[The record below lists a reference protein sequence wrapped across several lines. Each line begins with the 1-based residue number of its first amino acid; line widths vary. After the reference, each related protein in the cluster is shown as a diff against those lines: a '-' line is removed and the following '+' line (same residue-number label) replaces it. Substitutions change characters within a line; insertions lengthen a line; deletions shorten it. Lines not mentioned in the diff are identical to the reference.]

1 MAIVIAIA
9 VSPGLSSRMSLPSI
23 IMIDPS
29 TEAAELVRFALWRA
43 GLHCAFRACQDVA
56 TARRCLLS
64 GRRHGDCTTPSLIL
78 LESDMECG
86 DGLELL
92 RELRA
97 SKHLALAPVVVFPSH
112 DTEGERE
119 ALDAGATA
127 YLPKP
132 IDGERYAR
140 CVVEM
145 VERWC
150 DLSAAAAPVQEAL
163 TREALD
169 GLPGHPCRRRDDLV
183 PPGGKRS
190 Y

>member
-1 MAIVIAIA
+1 
-9 VSPGLSSRMSLPSI
+9 MSFPSI

-29 TEAAELVRFALWRA
+29 EEAAELARFALWRA
-43 GLHCAFRACQDVA
+43 GLHCLFRACPDLE
-56 TARRCLLS
+56 TARRCLLH
-64 GRRHGDCTTPSLIL
+64 GRRVDDGTAPSLIL

-97 SKHLALAPVVVFPSH
+97 SKHLAEAPVVVFPSY
-112 DTEGERE
+112 DTEGERA
-119 ALDAGATA
+119 ALAAGATE

-132 IDGERYAR
+132 VDGEHYAR

-150 DLSAAAAPVQEAL
+150 NVGEAAAPLAEEVM
-163 TREALD
+163 REGLA
-169 GLPGHPCRRRDDLV
+169 GLPGHPH
-183 PPGGKRS
+183 
-190 Y
+190 

>member
-1 MAIVIAIA
+1 MAVA
-9 VSPGLSSRMSLPSI
+9 VRQDLPSRMSFPSI

-29 TEAAELVRFALWRA
+29 PEAAELARFALWRA

-64 GRRHGDCTTPSLIL
+64 GRRSGDCATPSLIL

-97 SKHLALAPVVVFPSH
+97 SSHLAEAPVVVFPSH

-150 DLSAAAAPVQEAL
+150 DISEAAAPVQEAL
-163 TREALD
+163 TRESLD
-169 GLPGHPCRRRDDLV
+169 GLPGHPRRRRDDLV
-183 PPGGKRS
+183 SPGGKRS
-190 Y
+190 RLS